1 MAAKLNTTKT
11 ISMKNG
17 SMGPNGSGKTV
28 PGPGNVKGGGQT
40 AAQANSGGKGGGGQ
54 NTGGSGYGRA
64 SGIQS
69 GRGRMGGC

>member
-1 MAAKLNTTKT
+1 MAAKLNTTKR
-11 ISMKNG
+11 ISLSNG
-17 SMGPNGSGKTV
+17 SMGAAGSGKTV
-28 PGPGNVKGGGQT
+28 PGPGSARGGGQT
-40 AAQANSGGKGGGGQ
+40 ATQTSKGGKSGQ

>member
-1 MAAKLNTTKT
+1 MAAKLNTTKR
-11 ISMKNG
+11 ISLKNG
-17 SMGPNGSGKTV
+17 SMGSAGSGKTV
-28 PGPGNVKGGGQT
+28 PGPGAARGGGQP
-40 AAQANSGGKGGGGQ
+40 ASVVNSGSKGSASQ